1 MKNKIFLNLAIVNE
15 NLYYPLLTYKNS
27 YQFKYLESFEQSILY
42 DDLNDFTKTNFRKY
56 LDLIYVCP
64 PIESLV
70 EVFPDQCK
78 NINWAKEFITTF
90 EFHHG
95 Y

>member
-1 MKNKIFLNLAIVNE
+1 MKNKIFFNLAITNE

-27 YQFKYLESFEQSILY
+27 YQYKYLESFDQSILY
-42 DDLNDFTKTNFRKY
+42 EDLNDFTKTYFLKY

-70 EVFPDQCK
+70 EVFPNQCRK
-78 NINWAKEFITTF
+78 LTWATEFSTTF